1 MWGTIKL
8 EGKMAVVNSVE
19 VLVPVHNALA
29 ELRDCW
35 GSLSSHAGNR
45 LVRVTF
51 VDDASNVET
60 REWLDHIALEDSRVR
75 VLRNRS
81 NKGYTKSVNLG
92 LRDLVAD
99 AIVILNSDTLVTPGA
114 FDRLVAGVNSS
125 EDVAAVGPLS
135 NAASWQS
142 IPRLTDDNGLFFI
155 NALPQSHTAD
165 DIAELVAEEF
175 SAPQRPSVPVLNGF
189 CTLFRAEAIRQ
200 IGFLDEKRFP
210 RGYGEEN
217 DYCVRLSD
225 AGYRLLVC
233 EDAYVFHVKSASFG
247 HETRVKL
254 SRAGGKN
261 FVKKHGQSRLDAMVA
276 GVQANPELAAI
287 RERVSRAFERRFGKG
302 GRA

>member
-1 MWGTIKL
+1 MN
-8 EGKMAVVNSVE
+8 VVDSVE
-19 VLVPVHNALA
+19 VLVPVHNALS

-35 GSLSSHAGNR
+35 AALSAHAGDR

-51 VDDASNVET
+51 VDDASDVET
-60 REWLDHIALEDSRVR
+60 REWLEHIAQEDPRVR
-75 VLRNRS
+75 ILRNRS

-92 LRDLVAD
+92 LQDLVAD

-114 FDRLVAGVNSS
+114 LDRLVAGINSS

-142 IPRLTDDNGLFFI
+142 IPRLKDDDGLFFI
-155 NALPQSHTAD
+155 NALPQGHTAG
-165 DIAELVAEEF
+165 DIAEVLAQEF
-175 SAPQRPSVPVLNGF
+175 PAPQRPSVPVLNGF
-189 CTLFRAEAIRQ
+189 CTLFRAEAIRH
-200 IGFLDEKRFP
+200 IGLLDEKRFP
-210 RGYGEEN
+210 KGYGEEN

-254 SRAGGKN
+254 SRAGGKK

-276 GVQANPELAAI
+276 AVQANSELADI
-287 RERVSRAFERRFGKG
+287 RERVSRAFERRFGK
-302 GRA
+302 AA